1 MRKPKKNQAVQSGIH
16 AELAG
21 DGVILKGDGIALRV
35 PFSQPGPGPAK
46 PQAIEPLP
54 EYEFLEVLRLQKL
67 GCDDLDRAAK
77 ILGLDRRTIRAGY
90 SESLRTYS
98 NPNAIESGLQSLL
111 EQNKDY
117 IERAREF
124 WPLPLM
130 GYQPSLKTRKN
141 YPQYFRAVP
150 SATYIK
156 QLKGQGKTDA
166 EIAKALQFDEK
177 DFQRWLKDH
186 EQLLSKL

>member
-1 MRKPKKNQAVQSGIH
+1 MRKPKKNQAVQPGVH
-16 AELAG
+16 AELSG
-21 DGVILKGDGIALRV
+21 DNIILKGDGIALKV
-35 PFSQPGPGPAK
+35 PLIAGPGPAK
-46 PQAIEPLP
+46 PQAIEALA
-54 EYEFLEVLRLQKL
+54 EYEFLQVLRLQKL
-67 GCDDLDRAAK
+67 GLDDLDRAAK

-98 NPNAIESGLQSLL
+98 NPNAIESGLQGLL
-111 EQNKDY
+111 EQNRDY
-117 IERAREF
+117 IERSSDF

-130 GYQPSLKTRKN
+130 GYRPSLKTREN

-150 SATYIK
+150 AATYVK

-177 DFQRWLKDH
+177 DFSRWLEDH
-186 EQLLSKL
+186 ASLLVQL